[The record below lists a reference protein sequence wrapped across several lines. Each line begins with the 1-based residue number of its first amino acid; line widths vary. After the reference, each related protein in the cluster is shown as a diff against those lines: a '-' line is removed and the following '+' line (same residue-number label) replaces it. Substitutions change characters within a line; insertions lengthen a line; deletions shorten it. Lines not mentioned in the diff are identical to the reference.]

1 MNFSE
6 PSKSSEHSDQVEQPG
21 DAAFHDQLK
30 SVLLD
35 VEVPDGLKDSI
46 LDSLVQSNENVL
58 ISDQPAISPRKSFLK
73 KPGVLAGLSA
83 CLVFAA
89 MLVSFFVAQGPV
101 IDLSEF
107 SPKLNLDRR
116 FLSEFDNNFSERL
129 PTQGGWRFKGRLNFT
144 PNSYGVFVDQSSAH
158 EPKSPVH
165 DTVVRF
171 FTLNTGKAQP
181 VYGAILQVPAR
192 RVAPLPSHTH
202 FDPGNVEYS
211 QLKKGNY
218 ATVKWIED
226 DQVYICIVFGGARE
240 LEALGRALQAAS
252 A

>member
-6 PSKSSEHSDQVEQPG
+6 PSKSSGHSDSGGHSG
-21 DAAFHDQLK
+21 DAVFHDQLK
-30 SVLLD
+30 SVLFD
-35 VEVPDGLKDSI
+35 VEIPDGLKDSV
-46 LDSLVQSNENVL
+46 LASLSQSSENVL
-58 ISDQPAISPRKSFLK
+58 ISDQPVRLTQKSFLK
-73 KPGVLAGLSA
+73 KPGTLAGLSA

-89 MLVSFFVAQGPV
+89 MLVYFLVAQGPV
-101 IDLSEF
+101 IPLSEF
-107 SPKLNLDRR
+107 SPELNLDRR
-116 FLSEFDNNFSERL
+116 FLSEFDNSFSERL
-129 PTQGGWRFKGRLNFT
+129 PAQGGWRFKGRLNFA
-144 PNSYGVFVDQSSAH
+144 PNSYGVSVSPSPAHDTKSS
-158 EPKSPVH
+158 VH

-192 RVAPLPSHTH
+192 RVAPLPSHTY
-202 FDPGNVEYS
+202 FDAGNVEYS
-211 QLKKGNY
+211 QFKKENY

-240 LEALGRALQAAS
+240 LEALGRALKAAS